1 MSGRLDRAVLGPDA
15 VTAAKGSSV
24 FRLGH
29 DRRATYCLTL
39 PLAAVAALASLVL
52 RLGNSN
58 AFDQVGLPA
67 LVVLILGLWVL
78 ACTRRASVD
87 FIDGVLLVGA
97 WVFLLGRI
105 GFTLFAPALA
115 DRAELIAAT
124 APWLPIL
131 LMAHS
136 WGLGERR
143 ALGLSLM
150 ALAATGLLVLLY
162 ALTGSALN
170 QSALTGQTLDAQG
183 SANNGMLNTLVQ
195 MLLAGGVTVLGQ
207 RAVLRHMRDQASG
220 SRTWLATR
228 GADQDPLTG
237 LPNRVALE
245 KLLTGLT
252 ARRPSGLAVAVLGL
266 DHLGRL
272 QEERGEAFTERLT
285 AHVARTLSATVR
297 DQDVVGRLSQT
308 EFALLLRVPDDRA
321 ARAACE
327 RLRVR
332 VASLP
337 LDGVMPTITVGVTV
351 WAQHVGSQDMLED
364 ASRALRQAQDD
375 GRNRVQLAGKLR
387 TLPTDLEDVEEAAAV

>member
-1 MSGRLDRAVLGPDA
+1 MPGKADHALPGPEA
-15 VTAAKGSSV
+15 VTTGKGGSV

-39 PLAAVAALASLVL
+39 PLAAVGALASLAL
-52 RLGNSN
+52 RLGSGN
-58 AFDQVGLPA
+58 AFDEIALPA

-78 ACTRRASVD
+78 ACTRRASVQ
-87 FIDGVLLVGA
+87 FIDRVLLVGA
-97 WVFLLGRI
+97 WAFLLGRI
-105 GFTLFAPALA
+105 GFILFASGVTN
-115 DRAELIAAT
+115 RAELIAAT
-124 APWLPIL
+124 APWLPLL

-143 ALGLSLM
+143 ALRLSLA
-150 ALAATGLLVLLY
+150 ALATTGLLTVVY
-162 ALTGSALN
+162 ALNGQALPEP
-170 QSALTGQTLDAQG
+170 DAQA
-183 SANNGMLNTLVQ
+183 STHTGMLNTLIQ
-195 MLLAGGVTVLGQ
+195 MLLAGAVTVMGQ

-237 LPNRVALE
+237 LPNRMALE
-245 KLLTGLT
+245 KLLIGLT
-252 ARRPSGLAVAVLGL
+252 ARRPSGLAVAVLSL
-266 DHLGRL
+266 DFLERVQH
-272 QEERGEAFTERLT
+272 ERGEAFTERLT

-297 DQDVVGRLSQT
+297 DQDVVGRLSHT

-337 LDGVMPTITVGVTV
+337 LDGVLPTISVGVTV
-351 WAQHVGSQDMLED
+351 WAQHLDGQDMLED
-364 ASRALRQAQDD
+364 AARALRQAQDD
-375 GRNRVQLAGKLR
+375 GHNRVQLAGKLR
-387 TLPTDLEDVEEAAAV
+387 TLPTDLDDSDVNDVEEAAAV

>member
-1 MSGRLDRAVLGPDA
+1 MPNKSDSAVPGPD
-15 VTAAKGSSV
+15 TIITAKGGSV

-39 PLAAVAALASLVL
+39 PLAAVAALASLAL
-52 RLGNSN
+52 HLGGNT

-67 LVVLILGLWVL
+67 MVVLLLGLWVL
-78 ACTRRASVD
+78 ACTRRASVR

-97 WVFLLGRI
+97 WAFLLGRI
-105 GFTLFAPALA
+105 GFTLFAPSVVG
-115 DRAELIAAT
+115 RPELIAAT
-124 APWLPIL
+124 APWFPIL

-143 ALGLSLM
+143 ALRLSFGAL
-150 ALAATGLLVLLY
+150 LAASLLLLAYGLGDQSL
-162 ALTGSALN
+162 GS
-170 QSALTGQTLDAQG
+170 QG
-183 SANNGMLNTLVQ
+183 SDGPIPHPGILNTLMQ
-195 MLLAGGVTVLGQ
+195 MLLAGTVTVLGQ
-207 RAVLRHMRDQASG
+207 RAVLRHMRDQTSA

-237 LPNRVALE
+237 LPNRIAFE
-245 KLLTGLT
+245 KLLIGLT
-252 ARRPSGLAVAVLGL
+252 ARRPSGLAVAVLSL
-266 DHLGRL
+266 DHLERT
-272 QEERGEAFTERLT
+272 QAERGEAFTERLT

-297 DQDVVGRLSQT
+297 DQDVVGRLSHT

-337 LDGVMPTITVGVTV
+337 LEGVLPTISVGVTV
-351 WAQHVGSQDMLED
+351 WAQHVDSQDMLED
-364 ASRALRQAQDD
+364 AARALRQAQDD

-387 TLPTDLEDVEEAAAV
+387 TLPTDLDDLEEAAAV

>member
-1 MSGRLDRAVLGPDA
+1 MTTP
-15 VTAAKGSSV
+15 KGGSV

-39 PLAAVAALASLVL
+39 PLAAVGALASLVL
-52 RLGNSN
+52 ELGRGN
-58 AFDQVGLPA
+58 AFDRFGLPA
-67 LVVLILGLWVL
+67 LVMLILGLWVL
-78 ACTRRASVD
+78 ACTRRASVR
-87 FIDGVLLVGA
+87 FIDGVLLVSA
-97 WVFLLGRI
+97 WAFLLGRV
-105 GFTLFAPALA
+105 GFTLFAPGVA
-115 DRAELIAAT
+115 DRAELVAAT

-136 WGLGERR
+136 WGLSERR
-143 ALGLSLM
+143 ALGLSLT
-150 ALAATGLLVLLY
+150 ALAATGLLVLAY
-162 ALTGSALN
+162 ALGSP
-170 QSALTGQTLDAQG
+170 TPDAVA
-183 SANNGMLNTLVQ
+183 SANSGMLNTLVQ

-207 RAVLRHMRDQASG
+207 RALLRHMRDQASG
-220 SRTWLATR
+220 SRAWLATR

-252 ARRPSGLAVAVLGL
+252 ARRPSGLAVAVLSL
-266 DHLGRL
+266 DHLGRV

-297 DQDVVGRLSQT
+297 DQDVVGRLSHT

-337 LDGVMPTITVGVTV
+337 LDGVMPTISVGVTV
-351 WAQHVGSQDMLED
+351 WAQHLGSQDMLED
-364 ASRALRQAQDD
+364 AARALRQAQDD

>member
-1 MSGRLDRAVLGPDA
+1 MPSRSDHVVPGPDS
-15 VTAAKGSSV
+15 VTTAKGGSV

-39 PLAAVAALASLVL
+39 PLAAVGALASLAL
-52 RLGNSN
+52 HLGSSN
-58 AFDQVGLPA
+58 AFDQIGLPA

-78 ACTRRASVD
+78 ACTRRASVR

-105 GFTLFAPALA
+105 GFTLFAP
-115 DRAELIAAT
+115 DVVGRTELMAAT

-143 ALGLSLM
+143 ALRLSLT
-150 ALAATGLLVLLY
+150 ALGATSLLLLVY
-162 ALTGSALN
+162 ALGN
-170 QSALTGQTLDAQG
+170 QGAQG
-183 SANNGMLNTLVQ
+183 PMPDAGTLNTLTQ
-195 MLLAGGVTVLGQ
+195 MLLAGGVTGLGQ
-207 RAVLRHMRDQASG
+207 RAVLRHMRDQTNG
-220 SRTWLATR
+220 GRTWLATR

-237 LPNRVALE
+237 LPNRVAFE
-245 KLLTGLT
+245 KLLIGLT
-252 ARRPSGLAVAVLGL
+252 ARRPSGLAVAVLSL
-266 DHLGRL
+266 DHLERME
-272 QEERGEAFTERLT
+272 QERGEAFTERLT

-337 LDGVMPTITVGVTV
+337 LGGVLPTISVGVTV
-351 WAQHVGSQDMLED
+351 WAQHLSSQDMLED
-364 ASRALRQAQDD
+364 AARALRQAQDD
-375 GRNRVQLAGKLR
+375 GHNRVQLAGQLR
-387 TLPTDLEDVEEAAAV
+387 TLPTDLDDLEEAAAV

>member
-1 MSGRLDRAVLGPDA
+1 MADRVDRAVLGPDT
-15 VTAAKGSSV
+15 VTTAKGSSV

-39 PLAAVAALASLVL
+39 PLAAVGALASLVL
-52 RLGNSN
+52 RLGSSN
-58 AFDQVGLPA
+58 AFDLVGLPA
-67 LVVLILGLWVL
+67 LVLLILGMWVL
-78 ACTRRASVD
+78 ACTRRASVG
-87 FIDGVLLVGA
+87 FIDRVLLVGA
-97 WVFLLGRI
+97 WAFLLGRI
-105 GFTLFAPALA
+105 GFTLFAPAVA
-115 DRAELIAAT
+115 DRAELIAAL

-136 WGLGERR
+136 WGLSERR
-143 ALGLSLM
+143 ALHLSLS
-150 ALAATGLLVLLY
+150 ALAATGLLVLMY
-162 ALTGSALN
+162 ALGDQRASEQASSGL
-170 QSALTGQTLDAQG
+170 
-183 SANNGMLNTLVQ
+183 LNTLTQ

-237 LPNRVALE
+237 LPNRIALE
-245 KLLTGLT
+245 KLLIGLT
-252 ARRPSGLAVAVLGL
+252 ARRPSGLAVAVLSL
-266 DHLGRL
+266 DHLERV
-272 QEERGEAFTERLT
+272 QQERGEAFTERLT

-297 DQDVVGRLSQT
+297 DQDIVGRLSHT

-337 LDGVMPTITVGVTV
+337 LDGVMPTISVGVTV
-351 WAQHVGSQDMLED
+351 WAQHLGGQDMLED

-375 GRNRVQLAGKLR
+375 GRNRVQLAGQLR
-387 TLPTDLEDVEEAAAV
+387 SVPADLDDLEEAAAV